1 MNEPKRLLDAQAGH
15 LRDLVEA
22 GKRDLPGRHVQENV
36 LGGLGLGATGGAG
49 LMAGASDRLARA
61 GISRFLH
68 GLSRAALFKI
78 GIAVMVTA
86 TASSAVYLASDP
98 HEHAS
103 RVSID
108 SAAPAVGSV
117 SLRSS
122 APDLGAAGTPRTG
135 SVAATGPASPPPAVP
150 AVQQLRARA
159 KAARAMRAHHARHH
173 ALLADEAHE
182 KAAAPSM
189 ANQLESIR
197 RVHAL
202 VAAGN
207 ADAALLELDAY
218 ETGCPDGSFEE
229 EAIALRVR
237 ALRAA
242 GDAAGAERERRIL
255 QARFPRSVHLATL
268 GK

>member
-1 MNEPKRLLDAQAGH
+1 MNEPKRLLDSQAGH

-22 GKRDLPGRHVQENV
+22 GKRDLPGGHVQENV
-36 LGGLGLGATGGAG
+36 LGALGLGATGGAG

-61 GISRFLH
+61 GIGKFLH

-86 TASSAVYLASDP
+86 IASSAVFLASDP

-108 SAAPAVGSV
+108 RAAPAVGSV

-122 APDLGAAGTPRTG
+122 ARDPGTAGTPLTG
-135 SVAATGPASPPPAVP
+135 SVAATGPASPPAAAPAAP
-150 AVQQLRARA
+150 QLRARA
-159 KAARAMRAHHARHH
+159 SAAPAIRAHHARHH

-182 KAAAPSM
+182 KAAVPSM

-202 VAAGN
+202 VAASFPGT
-207 ADAALLELDAY
+207 ASACAHCLTPTFISSLPFSSPSASMRPGRTASRRSYAQAAARL
-218 ETGCPDGSFEE
+218 P
-229 EAIALRVR
+229 
-237 ALRAA
+237 
-242 GDAAGAERERRIL
+242 ERSR
-255 QARFPRSVHLATL
+255 P
-268 GK
+268 